1 MIASEWDWTLRVFDH
16 VDLNASDYTVSVRF
30 YETVLS
36 PLGIPKIA
44 GRMVRRGTAST
55 ALVTTRLSCST
66 RMGTTLRRCTA
77 TSETSATV
85 KVRRCTDRL

>member
-1 MIASEWDWTLRVFDH
+1 MTAGGDWTLRVFDH
-16 VDLNASDYTVSVRF
+16 VDLNTSDYTASVRF

-44 GRMVRRGTAST
+44 EHEQGTWVSAWT
-55 ALVTTRLSCST
+55 DFTKLDPDGNNVEA
-66 RMGTTLRRCTA
+66 CTA

-85 KVRRCTDRL
+85 KVRRCTDHL